1 MITRAEI
8 VAAARSALGTPY
20 LHQGR
25 VPGAA
30 GGMDCVGLPV
40 WVACHLGIK
49 PAGFDITGYQRNPD
63 GHSLM
68 RNIRREMAA
77 ELPLAEAQ
85 PGDVIVVSFD
95 QYPHHVGLLGDYR
108 AGGLSVI
115 HADGRVGKVVE
126 HRLLLSTSMRFV
138 AAFSFPGIA

>member
-1 MITRAEI
+1 MTTREEI
-8 VAAARSALGTPY
+8 VAAARSTLGTPY

-25 VPGAA
+25 VPGKA

-40 WVACHLGIK
+40 WVACELGLK
-49 PAGFDITGYQRNPD
+49 PQGFDMPGYQRNPD

-77 ELPLAEAQ
+77 ELTIEETR

-95 QYPHHVGLLGDYR
+95 RYPHHVGIAGDYR
-108 AGGLSVI
+108 SGGLSLI

-126 HRLLLSTSMRFV
+126 HRLLLSERMRFV
-138 AAFSFPGIA
+138 AAFSFPGVV